1 MKLSAPFPKK
11 TLAPPRRL
19 MRKSLGEEDCSELI
33 ERLSV
38 FKSNNNFQGNV
49 IAVDSIPLEGVKRK
63 INKAPQPEQSVNR

>member
-19 MRKSLGEEDCSELI
+19 MRKSLGEDCSELI

-49 IAVDSIPLEGVKRK
+49 IAVDSIPLEGVRRK